1 VIFTLYFAFTV
12 GRERYLRFVN
22 VASDL
27 VGSNKNCQQNKVYY
41 LFIIY
46 FEKHYFSLKATFYR
60 HWLVI

>member
-1 VIFTLYFAFTV
+1 V

-46 FEKHYFSLKATFYR
+46 FEKHNFSLKATFYR